1 MLSRHEVVILFS
13 LISVVGCRAP
23 QARQGYQTSGWSS
36 QPDASAAELNRR
48 GVRRAEA
55 GDFDGAEEAFRAAL
69 AVSPGLASAHNNLG
83 LVLVERRALYEA
95 ALEFKMASRLAP
107 EAVEPYMNLARLYES
122 VGWLKESAA
131 SYRLALSC
139 DPENVPAMGRLAS
152 VLIRSGRDIEAGPL
166 LSSVAAAA
174 NTRES
179 LEWRAW
185 AIERLSLAN

>member
-48 GVRRAEA
+48 GVRHAEA

-69 AVSPGLASAHNNLG
+69 AASPGLASAHNNLG
-83 LVLVERRALYEA
+83 LVLMERRAYYEA

-122 VGWLKESAA
+122 VGWLKESATC
-131 SYRLALSC
+131 YRLALSC

-166 LSSVAAAA
+166 LAKLVVSAGTVGLSDWS
-174 NTRES
+174 N
-179 LEWRAW
+179 W
-185 AIERLSLAN
+185 ATEHLSKMN